1 MWTYFSFRWCFC
13 FVYQGNIFSTSVFNV
28 LQTFFSDLSNDTH
41 KNFMDS
47 FCFIIRSFILQ
58 KQPQEIFYKKSCLQ
72 KFWSIHRKKP
82 VMESVFN
89 KATGLKTCTFIKT
102 NHQHRRFPVNITEFL
117 RTPIL
122 KNEGL
127 LLILARILHVTKQAM
142 YIFMGVKEICCIRDM
157 RVFLR
162 SLTYK
167 RSKRHTNIDLWEIPQ
182 VTTFYCGMCFN
193 ITSFCCE
200 IYFNVISCLKESFL
214 FNCSCYLLYHIIQA
228 F

>member
-1 MWTYFSFRWCFC
+1 
-13 FVYQGNIFSTSVFNV
+13 
-28 LQTFFSDLSNDTH
+28 
-41 KNFMDS
+41 MDS

-167 RSKRHTNIDLWEIPQ
+167 RSKRHTNIDL
-182 VTTFYCGMCFN
+182 
-193 ITSFCCE
+193 
-200 IYFNVISCLKESFL
+200 
-214 FNCSCYLLYHIIQA
+214 
-228 F
+228 